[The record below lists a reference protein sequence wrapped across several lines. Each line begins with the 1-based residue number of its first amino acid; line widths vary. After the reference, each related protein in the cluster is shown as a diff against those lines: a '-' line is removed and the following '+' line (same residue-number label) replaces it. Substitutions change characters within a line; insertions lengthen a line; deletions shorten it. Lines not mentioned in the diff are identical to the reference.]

1 LYSVPSITPRNKF
14 ASVVV
19 LALEIRLT
27 SAVSGNRKYG
37 KNAEGTI
44 IERCIDRVCLQLYT
58 QVDDAGCVHSHH
70 PSSEAELG
78 ERDESCCCR
87 PRYLDLSRGSV
98 EGGNRHSGGCSR
110 PSESTNHNDKQD
122 NSCVFFLFF
131 VLWCCFLCRI
141 FCLTVRLELGVRLT
155 SHSRIEISPT
165 VAKHLI
171 QKHPINLAPFTL
183 TQHINRIIFVSI
195 TETIQI

>member
-1 LYSVPSITPRNKF
+1 MQRVPSLKGVLIEYACSCTLWLTTRGVYTRTAHPRKPNSGKGMK
-14 ASVVV
+14 VVV
-19 LALEIRLT
+19 VGLDTLTYLGAASREEIDTR
-27 SAVSGNRKYG
+27 
-37 KNAEGTI
+37 
-44 IERCIDRVCLQLYT
+44 
-58 QVDDAGCVHSHH
+58 
-70 PSSEAELG
+70 
-78 ERDESCCCR
+78 
-87 PRYLDLSRGSV
+87 
-98 EGGNRHSGGCSR
+98 GGCSR

-122 NSCVFFLFF
+122 NSCGFFF
-131 VLWCCFLCRI
+131 VLCIVVCCFLCRI